1 MTSVQT
7 YTMPGREE
15 TEHLSPAEMRSY
27 FLVEGLFEPGEL
39 RLAATDLDRL
49 VIGGAMP
56 TPSLRLPSLKEL
68 GGGAF
73 LARRELGVINIGHS
87 ALIRVDGEEY
97 KLGPM
102 DTLYAGAGT
111 REVEF
116 LQAPGGGETAL
127 YLVSAPAHKSYPTAL
142 VTQAAM
148 QATPLGDTRH
158 ASRRCIHK
166 AIHPGGIASCQLV
179 MGFTELEEGSVWN
192 TMPPHTH
199 SRRTEIYLYLG
210 LDDQM
215 VVHLMGEPER
225 TKSLI
230 VREREA
236 VLSPSW
242 SIHAGAGTTN
252 YRFVW
257 AMAGENQD
265 FDDMDKV
272 ALDELG

>member
-1 MTSVQT
+1 
-7 YTMPGREE
+7 MPGREE
-15 TEHLSPAEMRSY
+15 TEQLTPAELRGSY
-27 FLVEGLFEPGEL
+27 LVEGLFEPGEL
-39 RLAATDLDRL
+39 RLAISDLDRL

-68 GGGAF
+68 GGGPF
-73 LARRELGVINIGHS
+73 LARRELGVINVGGP
-87 ALIRVDGEEY
+87 AVVRVDGHEY
-97 KLGPM
+97 ELGPM
-102 DTLYAGAGT
+102 DALYAGAGT
-111 REVEF
+111 KDVEF
-116 LQAPGGGETAL
+116 LESRDGGEAAL
-127 YLVSAPAHKSYPTAL
+127 YLVSAPAHKSYPPAL
-142 VTQAAM
+142 VSRAAM
-148 QATPLGDTRH
+148 QASPLGDTQH
-158 ASRRCIHK
+158 ASRRCIYK
-166 AIHPGGIASCQLV
+166 AIHPAGIPSCQLV

-210 LDDQM
+210 LEDQM

-230 VREREA
+230 VRDREA

-242 SIHAGAGTTN
+242 SIHAGAGTSN

-272 ALDELG
+272 ALEELE